1 MATRRGWFRNSS
13 AGRPSRRITRAD
25 ADRMTVNPRL
35 AEWTVWSYAPT
46 APSIGRTKVL
56 STSQVLTTESIP
68 SRRRMVNC
76 FKKLLGLCLCLAALA
91 VPASVSAQGTT
102 GSISGTVIDESKAV
116 MPGVTITARNVETGL
131 ERTQVT
137 DGEGRYRVL
146 NLTPGT
152 YSVTAELQGFS
163 TVRRENLV
171 VAINKDVLADIEL
184 KIGGLTEQVNVAGET
199 SSVSLGST
207 TV

>member
-56 STSQVLTTESIP
+56 STSQVLTTASIP

-76 FKKLLGLCLCLAALA
+76 LMILFGLCLCLAALA
-91 VPASVSAQGTT
+91 VPASAGALRPTATIPATAIADSEAL
-102 GSISGTVIDESKAV
+102 S
-116 MPGVTITARNVETGL
+116 PGLTITARTVETGL
-131 ERTQVT
+131 ERAHVT
-137 DGEGRYRVL
+137 DGEGRYVVL
-146 NLTPGT
+146 NLTPAT
-152 YSVTAELQGFS
+152 YSVTSHWQGFS

-171 VAINKDVLADIEL
+171 VEIN
-184 KIGGLTEQVNVAGET
+184 
-199 SSVSLGST
+199 
-207 TV
+207 